1 MRITTRK
8 TISMITG
15 ETLEHVFYEYDGP
28 VDKVCGA
35 TADQVKDEK
44 LQQSLMTTMADQA
57 KQEFGSASSVFQ
69 DLYNTFAPT
78 VAAGPNQ
85 QGFSAPEK
93 AALDSGAITNTG
105 QAYRNASTAVKEAN
119 AAVGGGNLALPSGSE
134 IGKNIEIANEGAAHT
149 ADALNQID
157 QTNYEVGRQNYDKAV
172 AGLESA
178 PSVFGTSN
186 QGGSVGV
193 SAGEAASNTANQI
206 AQADNS
212 WEQAVIGGLSGVAGS
227 VATGGMSAL
236 AKGATSALTT
246 IGKGSIPL
254 YGG

>member
-1 MRITTRK
+1 MRITARK

-28 VDKVCGA
+28 VDKACGS
-35 TADQVKDEK
+35 TAQQVQDEK
-44 LQQSLMTTMADQA
+44 TQQTLMNTLADQA
-57 KQEFGSASSVFQ
+57 KQEFGSSSSVFQ

-78 VAAGPNQ
+78 VAAGVNQ
-85 QGFSAPEK
+85 QGFSTPERT
-93 AALDSGAITNTG
+93 ALDSGAITNIG
-105 QAYRNASTAVKEAN
+105 QAYRNASTAVKESN
-119 AAVGGGNLALPSGSE
+119 AAVGGGNIALPSGAE
-134 IGKNIEIANEGAAHT
+134 IGSNTSIAEQAAAQT
-149 ADALNQID
+149 AGALNQID
-157 QTNYEVGRQNYDKAV
+157 ETNYEVGRQNYDKAV

-193 SAGEAASNTANQI
+193 SAGEAASTTANQI

-212 WEQAVIGGLSGVAGS
+212 WESAVIGGLAGVAGT

>member
-1 MRITTRK
+1 MQITTRK
-8 TISMITG
+8 TISMLTG
-15 ETLEHVFYEYDGP
+15 ETLEHVFYEYNGP
-28 VDKVCGA
+28 LDEACGA
-35 TADQVKDEK
+35 TADQVADEK
-44 LQQSLMTTMADQA
+44 AQQSLMHTMADQA
-57 KQEFGSASSVFQ
+57 KQEFGSSSSVFQ

-85 QGFSAPEK
+85 AGFSAPEK

-119 AAVGGGNLALPSGSE
+119 AAVGGGNIALPSGAE
-134 IGKNIEIANEGAAHT
+134 VGRNIEIANEGAAHT
-149 ADALNQID
+149 AGALNQID

-193 SAGEAASNTANQI
+193 SAGEAASKTASDI
-206 AQADNS
+206 AAADNS
-212 WEQAVIGGLSGVAGS
+212 WESAVIGGLSGIAGT

-246 IGKGSIPL
+246 IGKGSVPL
-254 YGG
+254 YG

>member
-8 TISMITG
+8 TVSMLTG

-28 VDKVCGA
+28 LDKTCGA
-35 TADQVKDEK
+35 TPDQIKDEK
-44 LQQSLMTTMADQA
+44 AQQSLMTTMASQA
-57 KQEFGSASSVFQ
+57 QQEFGSASSVFQ

-93 AALDSGAITNTG
+93 ASLDSGAITNTG
-105 QAYRNASTAVKEAN
+105 QAYRNASTAVKESN
-119 AAVGGGNLALPSGSE
+119 AAVGGGNIALPSGAE
-134 IGKNIEIANEGAAHT
+134 VGRNIEIANEGASRT
-149 ADALNQID
+149 AGALNQID
-157 QTNYEVGRQNYDKAV
+157 ATNFAVGRQQYDKAV

-193 SAGEAASNTANQI
+193 SAGEAASNTANEI

-212 WEQAVIGGLSGVAGS
+212 WESAVIGGLAGVAGT

-246 IGKGSIPL
+246 VGKGSIPL
-254 YGG
+254 YG

>member
-8 TISMITG
+8 TISMLTG
-15 ETLEHVFYEYDGP
+15 ETLEHVFYEYNGP
-28 VDKVCGA
+28 LDKTCGA
-35 TADQVKDEK
+35 TPDQVADEK
-44 LQQSLMTTMADQA
+44 AQQSLMHTMADQA

-78 VAAGPNQ
+78 VKAGPNQ
-85 QGFSAPEK
+85 NGFSAPEK

-119 AAVGGGNLALPSGSE
+119 AAVGGGNIALPSGSE
-134 IGKNIEIANEGAAHT
+134 VSRNIAIANAGAERT
-149 ADALNQID
+149 AGALNQID
-157 QTNYEVGRQNYDKAV
+157 QTNYEVGRQQYDKAV

-193 SAGEAASNTANQI
+193 SAGSAAANTANQI
-206 AQADNS
+206 AQEDNGWVS
-212 WEQAVIGGLSGVAGS
+212 AVTGALGGVAGAA
-227 VATGGMSAL
+227 VTGGMKSDPL
-236 AKGATSALTT
+236 PIVGQ
-246 IGKGSIPL
+246 GPVPL

>member
-1 MRITTRK
+1 M
-8 TISMITG
+8 
-15 ETLEHVFYEYDGP
+15 
-28 VDKVCGA
+28 CGA
-35 TADQVKDEK
+35 TPQQVADEK
-44 LQQSLMTTMADQA
+44 AQQTLMTTLADQA

-69 DLYNTFAPT
+69 DLNNTFAPI

-85 QGFSAPEK
+85 AGFSAPEK

-119 AAVGGGNLALPSGSE
+119 AAVGGGNIALPSGSE
-134 IGKNIEIANEGAAHT
+134 VSRNIEIANEGAAHT
-149 ADALNQID
+149 AGALNQID

-172 AGLESA
+172 VGLEQA
-178 PSVFGTSN
+178 PSVFGTPN
-186 QGGSVGV
+186 QGGGV
-193 SAGEAASNTANQI
+193 ATESGSAAANTANQI
-206 AQADNS
+206 AAADNS
-212 WEQAVIGGLSGVAGS
+212 WESAVIGGLAGVAGT

-254 YGG
+254 YG